1 MSPDLWQNLS
11 ERFAELPYLLGG
23 HLLLSLTSILVGVL
37 ISVPLGIV
45 ISRRPRWSAPVLL
58 VVSLIQTIPSL
69 ALLALMVP
77 LLGGSIGF
85 LPAFLA
91 LTMYSLLPTLRN
103 TVTGLREIDSDL
115 IEAAR
120 AVGMTDR
127 QSLWRVEL
135 PLALPIMIAGIRTGA
150 VWVVG
155 TTTLSTPVGAP
166 SLGNYI
172 FAGLQ
177 TRNWISV
184 IFGCVFAALVA
195 IWLDR
200 MIYLLERAALE
211 GDSGRGWWAAGGL
224 FLLLVLGLAGPMRE
238 FLSDSDASF
247 SAPSRVESLDQESG
261 RAPLQGME
269 LRVGSKPFT
278 EQYILA
284 ELLQRRL
291 EAGGATVQ
299 TVGNLGSTIVCS
311 TTIIFD
317 HRDYDSCPLKW
328 VFV

>member
-115 IEAAR
+115 IEAA
-120 AVGMTDR
+120 
-127 QSLWRVEL
+127 
-135 PLALPIMIAGIRTGA
+135 
-150 VWVVG
+150 
-155 TTTLSTPVGAP
+155 
-166 SLGNYI
+166 
-172 FAGLQ
+172 
-177 TRNWISV
+177 
-184 IFGCVFAALVA
+184 
-195 IWLDR
+195 
-200 MIYLLERAALE
+200 
-211 GDSGRGWWAAGGL
+211 
-224 FLLLVLGLAGPMRE
+224 
-238 FLSDSDASF
+238 
-247 SAPSRVESLDQESG
+247 
-261 RAPLQGME
+261 
-269 LRVGSKPFT
+269 
-278 EQYILA
+278 
-284 ELLQRRL
+284 
-291 EAGGATVQ
+291 
-299 TVGNLGSTIVCS
+299 
-311 TTIIFD
+311 
-317 HRDYDSCPLKW
+317 
-328 VFV
+328 